1 MSRAAI
7 ERYRPEGTG
16 MTDFLNAVV
25 SGIGFGSLYGL
36 VALGLVVIFK
46 STGILNFSAGALMAV
61 GGLIAASLTG
71 SGFWFAAACAGVV
84 VAAVGATAN
93 LTVMR
98 PLLGRGLFPGVMVT
112 IGLTSVLQG
121 VGGIA
126 FGRQA
131 RFLEAPF
138 EEASVQ
144 LPFGTSMSS
153 ILLVSLILSIVVT
166 VVLSIAFKRLPV
178 GLQLRA
184 AASRPDVAEMF
195 GANPGRIFTYAWA
208 VAGAL
213 AALAGA
219 LLASLTVADLS
230 IAAFAVRAFAAMI
243 VGGVDSL
250 VGIIELLAGTY
261 LGNDFRVPST
271 MALLMVFLLIRPQG
285 LFGSPEVVRP

>member
-1 MSRAAI
+1 MSV
-7 ERYRPEGTG
+7 
-16 MTDFLNAVV
+16 FLNAVI
-25 SGIGFGSLYGL
+25 SGIGIGSLYGL

-46 STGILNFSAGALMAV
+46 STGILNFAAGALMAL
-61 GGLIAASLTG
+61 GGLVAASFTG
-71 SGFWFAAACAGVV
+71 SGFWIATALAMVI

-93 LTVMR
+93 VVVLR

-112 IGLTSVLQG
+112 IGLTSILQG
-121 VGGIA
+121 VSGIA

-131 RFLEAPF
+131 KFLDSPVDR
-138 EEASVQ
+138 ASIQ
-144 LPFGTSMSS
+144 LPLNTSMSTT
-153 ILLVSLILSIVVT
+153 LLVSL
-166 VVLSIAFKRLPV
+166 VLSVGATILLSVGFQRTPV

-184 AASRPDVAEMF
+184 AASRPEVATAF
-195 GANPGRIFTYAWA
+195 GANPARIFAYAWA
-208 VAGAL
+208 AAGAL

-230 IAAFAVRAFAAMI
+230 IAAFALRAFAAMI

-250 VGIIELLAGTY
+250 GGAMLGGVLVGVIELLAGTY

-271 MALLMVFLLIRPQG
+271 MVLLMVFLLIRPQG